1 MWILKIENNAGAPLF
16 QKGGGSA
23 SLALQLNKLLPIAK
37 KPSTKTSYVS
47 ICVAND
53 NAVLLYA
60 VPGLGWGAAAFA
72 VYVAYDKLTGS
83 KEEQHH

>member
-1 MWILKIENNAGAPLF
+1 MLVP
-16 QKGGGSA
+16 
-23 SLALQLNKLLPIAK
+23 
-37 KPSTKTSYVS
+37 
-47 ICVAND
+47 
-53 NAVLLYA
+53 A